1 MTYKTM
7 TLPSILFGLL
17 IALLIGVLFHLIRG
31 GGLGKLALYLIL
43 SVTGFAA
50 GHLLGEWRGWI
61 FFPIGPLDTGMAIVG
76 SLVFLG
82 VGDWLSHIEIKP
94 NDKSQV

>member
-17 IALLIGVLFHLIRG
+17 IALLIGSLFHLLRG
-31 GGLGKLALYLIL
+31 GGLGKLVLYLIL

-50 GHLLGEWRGWI
+50 GHFLGEWCGWI
-61 FFPIGPLDTGMAIVG
+61 FFQIGPLDVGMAIVG

-82 VGDWLSHIEIKP
+82 VGDWLSRIEIKP